1 MTRPHPP
8 MPRMTLS
15 LAIGVA
21 LTLSVV
27 SAGPV
32 FGSATPP
39 PPPSTT
45 TPSAPSQGTVEQ
57 YLRDFINKDR
67 AARGLRPL
75 RLDARLQSVARE
87 RAAAL
92 ADLGILSHSAAG
104 DITSELAGAGVQ
116 WYSWGEDLGW
126 SSYTWGSNV
135 AKSLYSMWKQSPSHY
150 ALMMSP
156 GYNYFA
162 VGVGYR
168 WSGHSTYASFL
179 FSDSADH
186 TRPVPAMT
194 GLSRSGTTIGF
205 TWRGADI
212 PLQRRTSGLR
222 SFDVEYR
229 QDGGAWSVIRTG
241 TTATS
246 ITLTGRPHGHY
257 YWVAVRARDRAGNVS
272 AWTSP
277 LHVWVP

>member
-1 MTRPHPP
+1 
-8 MPRMTLS
+8 MPRTTLS
-15 LAIGVA
+15 LAMGAA
-21 LTLSVV
+21 LILSVL
-27 SAGPV
+27 SAGPAL
-32 FGSATPP
+32 GSATPP

-67 AARGLRPL
+67 AARGLRAL
-75 RLDARLQSVARE
+75 RLDSRLQSVARE
-87 RAAAL
+87 RAATL
-92 ADLGILSHSAAG
+92 ADLGMLSHSAAG

-126 SSYTWGSNV
+126 SSYSWGYDV
-135 AKSLYSMWKQSPSHY
+135 AKSLYALWKGSASHF
-150 ALMMSP
+150 ALMMSSN
-156 GYNYFA
+156 YNYFA

-168 WSGHSTYASFL
+168 WSGRSTYASII

-194 GLSRSGTTIGF
+194 GLSRTGTTIGF
-205 TWRGADI
+205 RWRGSDVL
-212 PLQRRTSGLR
+212 LQRRTSGLR
-222 SFDVEYR
+222 NFDVEYR
-229 QDGGAWSVIRTG
+229 QDGGPWSIVRSG
-241 TTATS
+241 TTSTS
-246 ITLTGRPHGHY
+246 ITLAGRIPGHY

-272 AWTSP
+272 AWTAP